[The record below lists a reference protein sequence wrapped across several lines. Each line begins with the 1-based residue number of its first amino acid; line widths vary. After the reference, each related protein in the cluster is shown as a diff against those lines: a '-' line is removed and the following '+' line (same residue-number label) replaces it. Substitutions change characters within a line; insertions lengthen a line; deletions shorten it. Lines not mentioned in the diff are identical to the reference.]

1 MSKYD
6 LGFIGTGSMG
16 GALAACPCRKFPA
29 KVILSNRT
37 MARAQALAEK
47 YGCAAGSFAE
57 TARES
62 RYIIIG
68 TLPGA
73 VCGVISEIL
82 PEIKASGERKV
93 IVSMSGSTSLADM
106 EAMAGDVPVIR
117 ILPNTPVAV
126 GRGLIFYCAGKNA
139 TDGDVNGLMALM
151 SCCGSFEQ
159 LDERLFG
166 AGSAVAG
173 CGPAFAAIFID
184 ALADGG
190 VLAGIPRASA
200 IRFAEQMLLGT
211 AQLALDTGKHPAQLR
226 DEVASP
232 GGATIEGIR
241 ALEEGGLRASVIDAV
256 VRAWKKH

>member
-1 MSKYD
+1 MSKYE

-16 GALAACPCRKFPA
+16 GALAVCPCKKFPE
-29 KVILSNRT
+29 KVIVSNRT
-37 MARAQALAEK
+37 MVKAQAIAEK
-47 YGCAAGSFAE
+47 YGCAVGSFAE
-57 TARES
+57 VARES

-73 VCGVISEIL
+73 VCGVISDIL

-93 IVSMSGSTSLADM
+93 IVSMSGSTTLAEM
-106 EAMAGDVPVIR
+106 EAVAGDIPFIR

-126 GRGLIFYCAGKNA
+126 GMGLIFYCAGKNA
-139 TDGDVNGLMALM
+139 TANDVNGLMSLM
-151 SCCGSFEQ
+151 ACCGAFEQ

-190 VLAGIPRASA
+190 VMAGIPRAKA

-211 AQLALDTGKHPAQLR
+211 AQLALDTRKHPAQLR
-226 DEVASP
+226 DDVASP
-232 GGATIEGIR
+232 GGSTIEGIK
-241 ALEEGGLRASVIDAV
+241 ALEEGGLRAAVIDAV

>member
-6 LGFIGTGSMG
+6 LGFIGAGSMG
-16 GALAACPCRKFPA
+16 GALAVCPCKNHPE
-29 KVILSNRT
+29 KVIVSNRT
-37 MARAQALAEK
+37 MAKAEAIAEK
-47 YGCAAGSFAE
+47 YGCATGSFADV
-57 TARES
+57 ARES

-73 VCGVISEIL
+73 VCGVISDIL
-82 PEIKASGERKV
+82 PEIRASGERKV
-93 IVSMSGSTSLADM
+93 IVSMSGSTTLAEM
-106 EAMAGDVPVIR
+106 EAVSGDIPVVR

-126 GRGLIFYCAGKNA
+126 GKGLIFYCAGKNA
-139 TDGDVNGLMALM
+139 TDGDVRGLMELM
-151 SCCGSFEQ
+151 ACCGAFEQ

-190 VLAGIPRASA
+190 VLAGIPRAKA

-226 DEVASP
+226 DDVASP
-232 GGATIEGIR
+232 GGSTIEGIK
-241 ALEEGGLRASVIDAV
+241 ALEEGGLRAAVIDAV

>member
-1 MSKYD
+1 MSKYS

-16 GALAACPCRKFPA
+16 GALAVCPCKNFPD
-29 KVILSNRT
+29 KVIVSNRT
-37 MARAQALAEK
+37 MSKAQAIAQK
-47 YGCAAGSFAE
+47 YGCAAGSFADV
-57 TARES
+57 ARES

-73 VCGVISEIL
+73 VCGVIRDIL

-93 IVSMSGSTSLADM
+93 IVSMSGSTSLSEL
-106 EAMAGDVPVIR
+106 EAVSGDIPVIR

-126 GRGLIFYCAGKNA
+126 GKGLIFYCAGKNA
-139 TDGDVNGLMALM
+139 VEDDVNGLITLM
-151 SCCGSFEQ
+151 GCCGAFEP
-159 LDERLFG
+159 LEEGLFG

-190 VLAGIPRASA
+190 VLAGIPRSKA
-200 IRFAEQMLLGT
+200 IHFAEQMLLGT

-226 DEVASP
+226 DDVASP
-232 GGATIEGIR
+232 GGSTIEGIK
-241 ALEEGGLRASVIDAV
+241 ALEEGGLRAATIDAV
-256 VRAWKKH
+256 MRAWKKH

>member
-1 MSKYD
+1 MPKYD

-16 GALAACPCRKFPA
+16 GALAVCPCRNFPE
-29 KVILSNRT
+29 KVIVSNRT
-37 MARAQALAEK
+37 MAKAESIAEK
-47 YGCAAGSFAE
+47 YGCRVGSFADV
-57 TARES
+57 ARES

-73 VCGVISEIL
+73 VCSVISDIL
-82 PEIKASGERKV
+82 PEITASGERKV
-93 IVSMSGSTSLADM
+93 IVSMSGSTSLAEM
-106 EAMAGDVPVIR
+106 EAVAGDVPVIR

-126 GRGLIFYCAGKNA
+126 GSGLIFYCAGKNA
-139 TDGDVNGLMALM
+139 TDDDVNGLMALM
-151 SCCGSFEQ
+151 SCCGAFEQ
-159 LDERLFG
+159 LDEGLFG

-184 ALADGG
+184 ALGDGG
-190 VLAGIPRASA
+190 VVAGVPRAKA

-211 AQLALDTGKHPAQLR
+211 VQLALNTGKHPAQLR

-232 GGATIEGIR
+232 GGATIEGIK
-241 ALEEGGLRASVIDAV
+241 ALEEGGMRAAVIDAV